1 MCLCVYSQSKAGQA
15 EVQGL
20 LAQLEE
26 FGTKTV
32 RLGATHR
39 FKRTGSDPGRWAR
52 PALSSSTGMHDMHPA
67 QACMTCW
74 NTAWL
79 PLEQ

>member
-1 MCLCVYSQSKAGQA
+1 MCRQQKAAQA
-15 EVQGL
+15 LVQGL

-39 FKRTGSDPGRWAR
+39 FKRTDSDPGRYSH
-52 PALSSSTGMHDMHPA
+52 LSSLLALCCTPIRALQTILHHRCTLLYTAVSTPA
-67 QACMTCW
+67 
-74 NTAWL
+74 
-79 PLEQ
+79 

>member
-1 MCLCVYSQSKAGQA
+1 MCVCVHSQTKAAQT
-15 EVQGL
+15 EMQGV

-39 FKRTGSDPGRWAR
+39 FKRTESDPGR
-52 PALSSSTGMHDMHPA
+52 
-67 QACMTCW
+67 
-74 NTAWL
+74 
-79 PLEQ
+79 